1 MQLAFPGMEEK
12 PGRQQQQGPLS
23 RQESRRIG
31 ELYVE
36 HRKLVHH
43 FTRKMRSRFPMMAPE
58 DVASC
63 VDVAFIK
70 AARRWDAA
78 RGRLSTI
85 FGVFALGECRHY
97 VRDHN
102 WQVKAPPPVREL
114 GMKVRRLMDQG
125 MSADRA
131 AAELGIDRE
140 ELRLALLATAGVAH
154 DLLDFELH
162 VSGRQTPMEW
172 LEALEGQA
180 MAELQD

>member
-1 MQLAFPGMEEK
+1 MQLALPGMQST
-12 PGRQQQQGPLS
+12 PGRQRHDQPLS

-43 FTRKMRSRFPMMAPE
+43 FARRMRARFPMMAPE

-70 AARRWDAA
+70 AARRWDAD

-114 GMKVRRLMDQG
+114 GMKIRRLMDHG
-125 MSADRA
+125 ISADQA
-131 AAELGIDRE
+131 AAQLGIDRE

-154 DLLDFELH
+154 DRLDFELH
-162 VSGRQTPMEW
+162 VSDHQTPMEW
-172 LEALEGQA
+172 LEAQERQA
-180 MAELQD
+180 MTELQD